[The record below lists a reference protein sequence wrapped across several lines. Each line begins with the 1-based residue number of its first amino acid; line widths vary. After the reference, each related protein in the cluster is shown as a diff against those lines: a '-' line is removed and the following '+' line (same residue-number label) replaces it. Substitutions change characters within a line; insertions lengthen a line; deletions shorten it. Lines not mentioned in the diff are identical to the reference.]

1 MMSRFLVP
9 FQSPS
14 RALGM
19 GGDPFVELH
28 RQMNRLFDDFFDTGT
43 PQGQASLMAM
53 PRLDVREGQD
63 EICVNA
69 ELAGVRPED
78 VDVRVEGNVLTIRGE
93 KKGETEQQQQ
103 DYHVMERSFG
113 RFQRSVQLPYAPNPD
128 EIRADFEHGVLTVHV
143 PKQPQEA
150 QSRRIE
156 VHALG
161 GPPQGQPASGSVAQG
176 SPAQGQAAPGG
187 SSMSH
192 H

>member
-1 MMSRFLVP
+1 MMSRFSVP

-28 RQMNRLFDDFFDTGT
+28 RQMNRLFDDFFDTGA
-43 PQGQASLMAM
+43 PLGQASLMAM

-69 ELAGVRPED
+69 ELAGVHPED
-78 VDVRVEGNVLTIRGE
+78 VEVRLEGNVLTIRGE
-93 KKGETEQQQQ
+93 KKSETDPQQQ
-103 DYHVMERSFG
+103 DVHVMERSFG
-113 RFQRSVQLPYAPNPD
+113 RFQRSLQLPYAPNPD

-143 PKQPQEA
+143 PKQPQQE

-161 GPPQGQPASGSVAQG
+161 APSQGQPTAGSTAQGSTAQGQPPQG
-176 SPAQGQAAPGG
+176 G
-187 SSMSH
+187 SSISH